1 MAAKNGGKTR
11 QGKKCME
18 PPILEQ
24 KPESGGAD
32 LIKETSTQNFAADV
46 IDASKEALV
55 LVDFW
60 APWCGPCKQLTP
72 ILEKVVKEAGGSVRL
87 VKLNIDEHPAI
98 PGQMGVQSI
107 PAVFAF
113 KAGRP
118 VDGFMGAL
126 PESQVKEFIARHADP
141 TDKQRDDAE
150 IEAAESALESG
161 DTNMAAQIFA
171 QLLQDDKKNDQAIAG
186 LAKCYIQTGDIDR
199 AEQTLGLWE
208 AGGKSSAKIE
218 AVRAML
224 DLALKASEAGD
235 VDTLRGQVERNPQ
248 DFQARCDLAIALNAS
263 GDREGAA
270 DQLLQ
275 VIAAR
280 RDWNEG
286 MARTQLL
293 QFFEAWGNDDPA
305 TVIGRQKLSLLLF
318 S

>member
-1 MAAKNGGKTR
+1 
-11 QGKKCME
+11 ME
-18 PPILEQ
+18 PPILEK

-32 LIKETSTQNFAADV
+32 LIKETSTQSFAADV
-46 IDASKEALV
+46 IDASKDALV

-72 ILEKVVKEAGGSVRL
+72 ILEKVVKEAGGAVRL
-87 VKLNIDEHPAI
+87 VRLNIDEHPAI

-118 VDGFMGAL
+118 VDGFMGAV
-126 PESQVKEFIARHADP
+126 PESQVKEFITRHADP

-150 IEAAESALESG
+150 IEAAESSLDSG
-161 DTNMAAQIFA
+161 DVNTASQIFA
-171 QLLQDDKKNDQAIAG
+171 QLVQSDQKNDQAIAG
-186 LAKCYIQTGDIDR
+186 LAKCYIQTGDTER

-208 AGGKSSAKIE
+208 AGGKSSAKID

-224 DLALKASEAGD
+224 DLELKAGEAGD
-235 VDTLRGQVERNPQ
+235 VDTERKKVERNPK

-263 GDREGAA
+263 GDRPAAA
-270 DQLLQ
+270 DQLLE
-275 VIAAR
+275 VIASKH
-280 RDWNEG
+280 DWNEG
-286 MARTQLL
+286 MARIQLL

-305 TVIGRQKLSLLLF
+305 TVDGRQKLSLLLF

>member
-1 MAAKNGGKTR
+1 
-11 QGKKCME
+11 ME
-18 PPILEQ
+18 PPILET
-24 KPESGGAD
+24 KPESGGAN
-32 LIKETSTQNFAADV
+32 LIKETTTKDFVADV
-46 IDASKEALV
+46 IDASKNALV

-72 ILEKVVKEAGGSVRL
+72 ILEKVVRESGGAVRL
-87 VKLNIDEHPAI
+87 VKLDIDKHPAI

-118 VDGFMGAL
+118 VDGFQGAL
-126 PESQVKEFIARHADP
+126 PESQVKEFIARHAEP
-141 TDKQRDDAE
+141 TGKQQEEAE

-161 DTNMAAQIFA
+161 DLNLAAQVFA
-171 QLLQDDKKNDQAIAG
+171 QIVQSDKKNARAIAG
-186 LAKCYIQTGDIDR
+186 LAKCYIQTGDIER
-199 AEQTLGLWE
+199 AEQTLELWE
-208 AGGKSSAKIE
+208 AGAKGGADVD

-224 DLALKASEAGD
+224 ELARKAGETGD
-235 VDTLRGQVERNPQ
+235 IETLRAQVERDGG

-270 DQLLQ
+270 EQLLE
-275 VIAAR
+275 VIAAK

-286 MARTQLL
+286 AAKAQLL

-305 TVIGRQKLSLLLF
+305 TVAGRQKLSLLLF

>member
-1 MAAKNGGKTR
+1 
-11 QGKKCME
+11 ME
-18 PPILEQ
+18 PPILEK

-32 LIKETSTQNFAADV
+32 LIKETSTQSFAADV
-46 IDASKEALV
+46 IDASKDALV

-72 ILEKVVKEAGGSVRL
+72 ILEKVVKEAGGAVRL
-87 VKLNIDEHPAI
+87 VRLNIDEHPAI

-118 VDGFMGAL
+118 VDGFMGAV

-150 IEAAESALESG
+150 IEAAESSLDSG
-161 DTNMAAQIFA
+161 DVNTASQIFA
-171 QLLQDDKKNDQAIAG
+171 QLVQSDQKNDQAIAG
-186 LAKCYIQTGDIDR
+186 LAKCYIQTGDTER

-208 AGGKSSAKIE
+208 AGGKSSAKID

-224 DLALKASEAGD
+224 DLELKAGEAGD
-235 VDTLRGQVERNPQ
+235 VDTERKKVERNPK

-263 GDREGAA
+263 GDRSAAA
-270 DQLLQ
+270 DQLLE
-275 VIAAR
+275 VIASKH
-280 RDWNEG
+280 DWNEG
-286 MARTQLL
+286 MARIQLL

-305 TVIGRQKLSLLLF
+305 TVDGRQKLSLLLF

>member
-1 MAAKNGGKTR
+1 
-11 QGKKCME
+11 ME
-18 PPILEQ
+18 PPILES

-32 LIKETSTQNFAADV
+32 LIKETSTQDFVADV

-72 ILEKVVKEAGGSVRL
+72 ILEKLVKESGGAVRL
-87 VKLNIDEHPAI
+87 VKLDIDKHPAI

-126 PESQVKEFIARHADP
+126 PESQIKEFIARHAEP
-141 TDKQRDDAE
+141 TGKQQEEAE
-150 IEAAESALESG
+150 IEAAEAALEAG
-161 DTNMAAQIFA
+161 DYNAAAQVFA
-171 QLLQDDKKNDQAIAG
+171 QLVHGEKKNARAIAG
-186 LAKCYIQTGDIDR
+186 LAKCYIQTGDIER
-199 AEQTLGLWE
+199 AEQTLDLWE
-208 AGGKSSAKIE
+208 ADSKGGAE
-218 AVRAML
+218 VDAVRAML
-224 DLALKASEAGD
+224 DLARKADEAGD
-235 VDTLRGQVERNPQ
+235 IATLRAQVESNGA
-248 DFQARCDLAIALNAS
+248 DFQARCDLAIALNAD
-263 GDREGAA
+263 GDRYGAA
-270 DQLLQ
+270 EQLLE
-275 VIAAR
+275 VITAK

-286 MARTQLL
+286 AAKAQLL

-305 TVIGRQKLSLLLF
+305 TVTGRQKLSLLLF